1 VSQSIPMQIPEDD
14 FIARM
19 TEMLGGNKPEPQKEK
34 A

>member
-1 VSQSIPMQIPEDD
+1 MSQSIPMQIPEDD

-19 TEMLGGNKPEPQKEK
+19 TEMLGGKKPEPQKEE